1 MRKLIIAALA
11 TVSLGAHAAQDVLV
25 EGFWEKF
32 VCMGAGTCYRDA
44 DGDLR
49 KACTGNQGCGSVTVG
64 TPNYNNYNTGTT
76 IVTNNSTYVIVPKAS
91 GGPYPAAIIQ
101 SGK

>member
-11 TVSLGAHAAQDVLV
+11 TVSLNAYAVEDHKV

-32 VCMGAGTCYRDA
+32 VCMGAGTCYRDVN
-44 DGDLR
+44 GDLR
-49 KACTGNQGCGSVTVG
+49 KACSGSGCGSAM
-64 TPNYNNYNTGTT
+64 PSAANYSNYNTGAT
-76 IVTNNSTYVIVPKAS
+76 IVTNSTTYVVVPNAS
-91 GGPYPAAIIQ
+91 GGPYPAAVLN